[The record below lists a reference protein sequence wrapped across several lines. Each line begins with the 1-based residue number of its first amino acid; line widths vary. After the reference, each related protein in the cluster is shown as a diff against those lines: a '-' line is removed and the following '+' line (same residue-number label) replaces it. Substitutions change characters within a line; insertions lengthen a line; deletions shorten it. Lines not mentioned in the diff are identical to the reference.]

1 MWFLIRMT
9 NLSIPVKAGDI
20 LRLIGFYEP
29 LQSTKKIK
37 KDPLLKNEIIL
48 NYIRNLTAKQ

>member
-1 MWFLIRMT
+1 MT